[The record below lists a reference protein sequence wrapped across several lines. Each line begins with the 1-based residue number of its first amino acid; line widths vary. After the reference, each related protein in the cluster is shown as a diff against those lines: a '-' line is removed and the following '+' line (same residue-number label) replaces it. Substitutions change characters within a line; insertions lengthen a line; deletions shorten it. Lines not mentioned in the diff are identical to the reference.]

1 MATPQ
6 SQSIYLNIFFMNLTK
21 IYNLVLSMA
30 QIYPNYSYQNLASP
44 VIPLTDIYNPHA
56 IHEIVA
62 LSALK
67 TP

>member
-1 MATPQ
+1 
-6 SQSIYLNIFFMNLTK
+6 MNLTK

-56 IHEIVA
+56 IHEIVT